1 MQKRLPS
8 SNTSMNKFKQLM
20 QKGNG
25 ALRLLSN
32 NRSKAILLLSNKTLK
47 LLQTKTPKTKIAN
60 TEALLQGQ
68 KTYSQCSF

>member
-1 MQKRLPS
+1 
-8 SNTSMNKFKQLM
+8 M
-20 QKGNG
+20 QKGNVNG

-32 NRSKAILLLSNKTLK
+32 NRSKAILLLSNKALK
-47 LLQTKTPKTKIAN
+47 LLKTKTPKTKIAN

>member
-1 MQKRLPS
+1 
-8 SNTSMNKFKQLM
+8 M
-20 QKGNG
+20 QKGNVNG

-47 LLQTKTPKTKIAN
+47 LLQTKTPKTKITN

>member
-1 MQKRLPS
+1 
-8 SNTSMNKFKQLM
+8 MNKFKQLM

-32 NRSKAILLLSNKTLK
+32 NRSKAILLLSNKALK